1 METVETTI
9 APIKPATPSPIRPLA
24 HNGVPER
31 CYEHFQM
38 PLHYPR
44 FTREEY
50 KNMPEWKL
58 DCLLIQYGLPSNGN
72 IEEKRRFAIGA
83 FCWTTPTVV
92 KVSNGSICSSKLW
105 ILIWEL
111 CLCLGLFL
119 PCYVCIWDVMFG
131 LNCLNMAIQS
141 QTLQCNA
148 QTNGW
153 FSSVLELF
161 VSVYT
166 AIISYTSMLFCSIW
180 FKFCYEQYSNFSVDT
195 WYWYEDVHISAI
207 SRSRRGGL
215 DRLLSIKK
223 FILLSF

>member
-111 CLCLGLFL
+111 CLCLGSFFAML
-119 PCYVCIWDVMFG
+119 
-131 LNCLNMAIQS
+131 CLY
-141 QTLQCNA
+141 LRCH
-148 QTNGW
+148 
-153 FSSVLELF
+153 V
-161 VSVYT
+161 
-166 AIISYTSMLFCSIW
+166 
-180 FKFCYEQYSNFSVDT
+180 
-195 WYWYEDVHISAI
+195 
-207 SRSRRGGL
+207 
-215 DRLLSIKK
+215 SIKLFEHGNSESNIAMQCSNK
-223 FILLSF
+223 RVI